1 MNIPAVHPLVEL
13 KILRW
18 HADYIVYFKASFKTC
33 PTLCLPIFNS
43 RERNHDISFSC
54 TVKNSTNIYKTS
66 LLFCISWLL
75 KTNCWSYQI
84 KMQTVKLLCVM
95 ILSWCALQNLLS
107 LSTIT
112 TVEELRIGNT
122 DSSVVVSS
130 TEKVSKLSTTSSSTI
145 KISTHCRDVPGGNK
159 SDMFTRSKSL
169 STE

>member
-1 MNIPAVHPLVEL
+1 MNIVHPIVEL
-13 KILRW
+13 KILCW

-43 RERNHDISFSC
+43 RERNHDVSFSC

-84 KMQTVKLLCVM
+84 MQTMKLSCVT
-95 ILSWCALQNLLS
+95 ILSWCTLENLLS

-159 SDMFTRSKSL
+159 SGMFTRSKSL